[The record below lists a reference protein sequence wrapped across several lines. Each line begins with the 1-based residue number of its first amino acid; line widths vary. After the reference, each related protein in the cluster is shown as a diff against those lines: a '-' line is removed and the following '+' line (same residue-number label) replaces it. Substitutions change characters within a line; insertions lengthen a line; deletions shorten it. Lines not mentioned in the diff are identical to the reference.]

1 MAEDRILKLKVK
13 VEYILENIPE
23 TRNDDILLT
32 VKLWQHYHAAVVWDF
47 AKKRWV
53 NGPFDNLYEL
63 LRNLPREDA
72 IKRIRAVIQNDEWRL
87 LPTDLNVA
95 KARNMNIDKWREALG
110 YPPEG
115 YGEAMHEAHKINAEL
130 DKQFKQEILI

>member
-1 MAEDRILKLKVK
+1 MADILKLKTK

-32 VKLWQHYHAAVVWDF
+32 VKLWQHYHGREVWDF
-47 AKKRWV
+47 QQYIKTA
-53 NGPFDNLYEL
+53 GPFKGL
-63 LRNLPREDA
+63 LDLLKSVPREDA

-115 YGEAMHEAHKINAEL
+115 YGEAMHEAHKVHAEL
-130 DKQFKQEILI
+130 DKQFKQEILL